1 MSLILTA
8 SRKAGI
14 KAWELYFHLKI
25 STMSKNIG
33 ILEIHHGRLVP
44 VDILR
49 TIGRVVGK
57 DGVEVS
63 TPFEVSLTDLKISM
77 YCVK

>member
-1 MSLILTA
+1 
-8 SRKAGI
+8 
-14 KAWELYFHLKI
+14 
-25 STMSKNIG
+25 MSKNIG
-33 ILEIHHGRLVP
+33 ILEKHHGRLVP

-63 TPFEVSLTDLKISM
+63 TPIEVSLTDLKSI
-77 YCVK
+77 YALCEYV

>member
-1 MSLILTA
+1 
-8 SRKAGI
+8 
-14 KAWELYFHLKI
+14 
-25 STMSKNIG
+25 MSKNIG

-44 VDILR
+44 VDILL

-63 TPFEVSLTDLKISM
+63 TPFEVSLTDLKSIYVLCEM
-77 YCVK
+77 MKCDKR

>member
-1 MSLILTA
+1 
-8 SRKAGI
+8 
-14 KAWELYFHLKI
+14 
-25 STMSKNIG
+25 MSKNIG

-44 VDILR
+44 VDILL

-63 TPFEVSLTDLKISM
+63 TPFEVSLTDLKSIYVLCEM
-77 YCVK
+77 MKCVKR

>member
-1 MSLILTA
+1 
-8 SRKAGI
+8 
-14 KAWELYFHLKI
+14 
-25 STMSKNIG
+25 MSKNIG

-57 DGVEVS
+57 DGVEIS
-63 TPFEVSLTDLKISM
+63 TPFEVSLTDLKSTYVLCEM
-77 YCVK
+77 LKCDR

>member
-1 MSLILTA
+1 
-8 SRKAGI
+8 
-14 KAWELYFHLKI
+14 
-25 STMSKNIG
+25 MSKNIG

-63 TPFEVSLTDLKISM
+63 TPFEVSLTDLKSIYVLCEM
-77 YCVK
+77 MKCDKR

>member
-1 MSLILTA
+1 
-8 SRKAGI
+8 
-14 KAWELYFHLKI
+14 
-25 STMSKNIG
+25 MSKNIG
-33 ILEIHHGRLVP
+33 ILEEHHGRLVP

-63 TPFEVSLTDLKISM
+63 TPFEVSLTDLKSI
-77 YCVK
+77 YVFVK